1 MCGGVFC
8 NACTKWRSQLDHHT
22 TEKKKRVCYSCMVAI
37 TKDKYASTKDKL
49 MATALPVATVQA
61 NMLAKREWTVH
72 QSEDGKT
79 YFHNSKTDVTQWEPP
94 ATSWKPKMVK
104 SEDGAVTVTYHNI
117 LTNEVTTEQPDN
129 LPDSLG
135 SVVTAWNKKGEE
147 DDDENTEE
155 GRKKKIHRQATPGR
169 DSTRATINPFGRRRK
184 VVYTQNYLNIKS
196 GKKEKK
202 KIKTKKKK
210 TTLHKN
216 NTKMLYFVCLQILLK
231 LLAKNYSLKTTV

>member
-37 TKDKYASTKDKL
+37 TKDKYTSTKDKL

-147 DDDENTEE
+147 DDDENEEDE

-202 KIKTKKKK
+202 KIKRKTKR

-216 NTKMLYFVCLQILLK
+216 NTRCCILCIYK
-231 LLAKNYSLKTTV
+231 YC